1 MQYMVGNKCIRE
13 NIRDPY
19 LDFSQRLRVTFKL
32 LLSSHS
38 SKCVMSDF
46 QAKNWPK
53 FSLFDSDVSMKDS
66 VLDSAI

>member
-1 MQYMVGNKCIRE
+1 MIYDKNKKYVRFFLFRLLWTKIRKTLCNMVGNKCIRE

-19 LDFSQRLRVTFKL
+19 LDFSRRLRVTFKL

-46 QAKNWPK
+46 
-53 FSLFDSDVSMKDS
+53 
-66 VLDSAI
+66 